1 VLTFQGFGLDSIQ
14 APSSARAS
22 KREIIK
28 IYIGVCDAAW
38 LENKGACPLV
48 YWRSA
53 SLEGR

>member
-1 VLTFQGFGLDSIQ
+1 VLTFQGSGLDSIQ
-14 APSSARAS
+14 APSSARAN

-28 IYIGVCDAAW
+28 IFIGVSDAAW